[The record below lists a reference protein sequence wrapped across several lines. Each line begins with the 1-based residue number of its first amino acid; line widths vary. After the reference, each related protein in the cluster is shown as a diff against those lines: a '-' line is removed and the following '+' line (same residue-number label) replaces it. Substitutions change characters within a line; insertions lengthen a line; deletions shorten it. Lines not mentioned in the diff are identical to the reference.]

1 MRIHYDEKADALYWR
16 LDDSRIV
23 ESREV
28 QPGIVLDYNEAD
40 EVVGVEILRIGKR
53 VAPPNLKTIRFEIA

>member
-1 MRIHYDEKADALYWR
+1 MRVHYDEKADALYWR

-28 QPGIVLDYNEAD
+28 QPGIILDYD
-40 EVVGVEILRIGKR
+40 EQDQGVGVEILGVGKR
-53 VAPPNLKTIRFEIA
+53 VPLPNLKTIRFEVA

>member
-28 QPGIVLDYNEAD
+28 QPGIILDYD
-40 EVVGVEILRIGKR
+40 EQDQVVGVEILGVGKR
-53 VAPPNLKTIRFEIA
+53 IPLSNLKTISFEVA

>member
-28 QPGIVLDYNEAD
+28 QPGIILDYD
-40 EVVGVEILRIGKR
+40 EQDQVVGVEIFGVGKR
-53 VAPPNLKTIRFEIA
+53 VPLPNLKTIRFEVA

>member
-28 QPGIVLDYNEAD
+28 RPGIILDYD
-40 EVVGVEILRIGKR
+40 EKDQVVGVEILGVGKR
-53 VAPPNLKTIRFEIA
+53 VPLPNLKTIRFEVA

>member
-28 QPGIVLDYNEAD
+28 QPGIILDYD
-40 EVVGVEILRIGKR
+40 EQDQVVGVEILGVGKR
-53 VAPPNLKTIRFEIA
+53 IPLPNLKTISFEVA

>member
-1 MRIHYDEKADALYWR
+1 MKVHYDEKADALYWR

-28 QPGIVLDYNEAD
+28 QEDGYWVAECPSLPG
-40 EVVGVEILRIGKR
+40 RIR
-53 VAPPNLKTIRFEIA
+53 P